1 MADVLDVVTNLKQGP
16 ATVYVTPYDSG
27 GSLAADDIVIGLAL
41 NGVDCTQTE
50 TFRKRTADSILFP
63 LKYVLESVA
72 FVATTVCQDMS
83 PSFINQFLGGE
94 LVTDAGDGTKTRI
107 NVETTTP
114 FRLEYGANVKIVDN
128 VDTDY
133 VIEIIKA
140 EVYIESLDLS
150 KSTKKDMTFTVKMEA
165 VHPNSGT
172 TVVKIGSTSAA

>member
-1 MADVLDVVTNLKQGP
+1 MADVQDVVTNLKQGP
-16 ATVYVTPYDSG
+16 ATVYITPYDSG
-27 GSLAADDIVIGLAL
+27 GALAADDIIIGLAL
-41 NGVDCTQTE
+41 NGVECTMTE

-63 LKYVLESVA
+63 IKNVLEGVS
-72 FVATTVCQDMS
+72 FIATAVCQDMS
-83 PSFINQFLGGE
+83 PSFINQFLGGD
-94 LVTDAGDGTKTRI
+94 LVTDGVDSTKTRI

-128 VDTDY
+128 SNTDD

-140 EVYIESLDLS
+140 EINIESLDLS

-172 TVVKIGSTSAA
+172 TVVKIGSTSAV